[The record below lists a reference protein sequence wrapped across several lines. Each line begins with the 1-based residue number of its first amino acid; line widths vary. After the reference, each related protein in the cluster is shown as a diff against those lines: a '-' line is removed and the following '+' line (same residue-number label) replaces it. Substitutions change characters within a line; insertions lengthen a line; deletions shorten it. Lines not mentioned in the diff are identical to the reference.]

1 VSGVKGGCRFDT
13 GDEAASVVMEAV
25 EEEALGKTEGR
36 TFRAIPDVVSVMTAT
51 GRFKGI
57 QRYGEVVGWCYLLSL
72 EDGQFENN
80 SRVMAYVRL

>member
-51 GRFKGI
+51 GRFKGM
-57 QRYGEVVGWCYLLSL
+57 EKL
-72 EDGQFENN
+72 
-80 SRVMAYVRL
+80 